1 MWGAYSHGSSAQL
14 VTVASPPRLT
24 NFTISIK
31 FRASQLPHWERIIIY
46 INNSITLK
54 IMKSVSRK
62 LLVINPNS
70 SKPMTDGLD
79 NLIKDLNRQGSTSTE
94 IHTYTAPSGPPSIN
108 NEDDALE
115 SAKVVIADINSRL
128 LDYDAFLVACYSV
141 HPLVG
146 MIQEKVPSHVHV
158 TGIFEASIST
168 SLSLIPMI
176 KGQKVR
182 SKFGIVSTG
191 SYWEKALSEGVKDFL
206 EVDDL
211 NNCKRFKGVETTGLS
226 AGELHSVPPEEVRKK
241 MMEATKRLV
250 KDKDVKVIC
259 LGCAGMAGLDDIV
272 KDALEEALGEDA
284 KHVHIL
290 DGVKAGIG
298 LLESLLRALPPQA

>member
-1 MWGAYSHGSSAQL
+1 
-14 VTVASPPRLT
+14 
-24 NFTISIK
+24 
-31 FRASQLPHWERIIIY
+31 
-46 INNSITLK
+46 
-54 IMKSVSRK
+54 MKSVSRK
-62 LLVINPNS
+62 ILLINPNS
-70 SKPMTDGLD
+70 SKSMTDGLD
-79 NLIKDLNRQGSTSTE
+79 NLIKDLNLQGSTSTE

-115 SAKVVIADINSRL
+115 SANVVLPDIESKL
-128 LDYDAFLVACYSV
+128 SEYDAFLVACYSV

-146 MIQEKVPSHVHV
+146 MIQEKVAPHVHV

-168 SLSLIPMI
+168 SLSLIPMV
-176 KGQKVR
+176 KGEKVR

-191 SYWEKALSEGVKDFL
+191 SYWEKALSDGVKEFL

-211 NNCKRFKGVETTGLS
+211 KSCKRFKGVETTGLS
-226 AGELHSVPPEEVRKK
+226 AGELHTAPAEEVRRK

-250 KDKDVKVIC
+250 RDKDVKVIC
-259 LGCAGMAGLDDIV
+259 LGCAGMAGLDKIV
-272 KDALEEALGEDA
+272 RDALDEELGEDS

-298 LLESLLRALPPQA
+298 LLESLLRALPPRA